1 MPSTVRPAATAGHA
15 PRPGR
20 HESGR
25 SVATAHGPGRT
36 AARWGTLR
44 ASFVATR
51 GGGTDFRVD
60 RPGAPVLRTGAL
72 PGAPRAALAGRAPA
86 GVPKGYPLS
95 TPISGPVSTPDGAD
109 VVRRL
114 RAAGCVFAEDEAEL
128 LTTAARSPTELLAMV
143 ELRVSGLPLEHI
155 VGWVDFCGLRVAVD
169 PGVFVPRRRTELLVR
184 RAAAL
189 ARPGATVLDLA
200 CGSGAIG
207 LAVAALVGDVTLYAV
222 DVEPAAVRCARRN
235 LAALDAQVY
244 AGDLYQ
250 PLPSRLRGRIDVLV
264 ANVPYVPSAAVE
276 LLPPEARLHEP
287 LVALDGGRDG
297 LDVLRRVAAGAR
309 DWLLPGGHLLVET
322 GLEQA
327 EVAADVFDRAGLD
340 PAVVTDDDLP
350 ATVVIGRR

>member
-1 MPSTVRPAATAGHA
+1 M
-15 PRPGR
+15 
-20 HESGR
+20 
-25 SVATAHGPGRT
+25 
-36 AARWGTLR
+36 
-44 ASFVATR
+44 
-51 GGGTDFRVD
+51 
-60 RPGAPVLRTGAL
+60 
-72 PGAPRAALAGRAPA
+72 
-86 GVPKGYPLS
+86 S
-95 TPISGPVSTPDGAD
+95 TPISTPTSTPDRAE

-128 LTTAARSPTELLAMV
+128 LSTAARSPADLLAMV
-143 ELRVSGLPLEHI
+143 ERRVSGLPLEHI

-207 LAVAALVGDVTLYAV
+207 LAVAALVDDVVLYAV
-222 DVEPAAVRCARRN
+222 DIAPAAVRCARRN
-235 LAALDAQVY
+235 LAPLGGRVY

-250 PLPSRLRGRIDVLV
+250 PLPARLRGRIDVLV
-264 ANVPYVPSAAVE
+264 ANVPYVPSEAVE

-309 DWLLPGGHLLVET
+309 DWLVPGGHLLLET
-322 GLEQA
+322 SLEQA
-327 EVAADVFDRAGLD
+327 EIAVAVFDRAGLA

-350 ATVVIGRR
+350 ATVVVGRR